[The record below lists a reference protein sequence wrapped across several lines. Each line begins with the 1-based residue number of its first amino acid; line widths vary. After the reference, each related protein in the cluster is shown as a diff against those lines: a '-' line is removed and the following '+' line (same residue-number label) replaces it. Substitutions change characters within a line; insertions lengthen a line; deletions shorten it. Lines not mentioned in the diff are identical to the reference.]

1 MTGAEDL
8 TVFVC
13 ALDERIHLE
22 ACLTALIL
30 AGVSAPWIVSGS
42 SQSSQLR
49 NLALAQCSTEL
60 IAFIDDDIEVDKD
73 WLKAIITAWQSAD
86 ESVACVAGEI
96 KPRVVGERPGWLS
109 DVLLT
114 VFGPE
119 SPPAARGV
127 VEPTVAT
134 FPAGNLT
141 FRASAM
147 RGAGGFWPVRGAG
160 RIRDRLSEEHHLQH
174 QLSQT
179 GWKALYEPEASAVRV
194 IDASCISALELMKM
208 HATMT
213 ARREIIDGSMR
224 DSVSITAPI
233 RSGAGALVAAAT
245 GRRKLAAQR
254 ATRAAERAAARA
266 PIMVAGHTLDPA
278 SSSTPFLHSI
288 AAVRRSDRSER
299 TTTSNRII
307 CLHAV
312 ADEALPSGMS
322 TTTDAFRSQLDAL
335 LAQGPPATLDAI
347 AAGTAPKNAF
357 AISFDD
363 GYANN
368 LHLALPILESAGVPA
383 TFFIS
388 TEHVRSDRRFWWDEV
403 ARLLKHAGSDG
414 VKRPVLELEC
424 AGEKRSWAPSDAAH
438 LMICERQIV
447 AWFQP
452 RPPEEIELT
461 LDQLRE
467 WAGPGVPAP
476 DPAERPLTV
485 DELLQ
490 LAASPLAALGAH
502 TRHHPCLLTSSPE
515 RRKEELS
522 GSRDDIEKWT
532 GVAPTSIAYPFGIWG
547 SDVNEAVVDAA
558 RECGYAVGVVNGPG
572 PSGHN
577 PLALGRSS
585 LVQP

>member
-1 MTGAEDL
+1 MDAESL

-13 ALDERIHLE
+13 VLDEGIHLGD
-22 ACLTALIL
+22 CLTALVL
-30 AGVSAPWIVSGS
+30 AGVSAPRIISGS
-42 SQSSQLR
+42 SESSQLR
-49 NLALAQCSTEL
+49 NLALAECSTEL
-60 IAFIDDDIEVDKD
+60 IAFIDDDIEVNKD
-73 WLKAIITAWQSAD
+73 WLNAIIAAWQSAD
-86 ESVACVAGEI
+86 EEVACVAGEI
-96 KPRVVGERPGWLS
+96 KPRMIGERPDWLS
-109 DVLLT
+109 DRLLT

-119 SPPAARGV
+119 SPQADRGV

-147 RGAGGFWPVRGAG
+147 RGAGGFWPVTGAG
-160 RIRDRLSEEHHLQH
+160 RTRDQLSEEHHLQH

-179 GWKALYEPEASAVRV
+179 GWKALYEPGASAVRV
-194 IDASCISALELMKM
+194 IDASDISALAVLKM
-208 HATMT
+208 HATST
-213 ARREIIDGSMR
+213 ARAEIIDGSMQG
-224 DSVSITAPI
+224 SVPITAPI
-233 RSGAGALVAAAT
+233 RSGVGAAVAVAT
-245 GRRKLAAQR
+245 GRKKLAVQR
-254 ATRAAERAAARA
+254 ATRTVERAAARA
-266 PIMVAGHTLDPA
+266 PVAIGGRTLDPA
-278 SSSTPFLHSI
+278 SSSTQFLHSI
-288 AAVRRSDRSER
+288 AAVRRNDRGLVAS
-299 TTTSNRII
+299 TNNPII

-312 ADEALPSGMS
+312 SEEPLPSGMS
-322 TTTDAFRSQLDAL
+322 VTTSDFTTQLEAL

-347 AAGTAPKNAF
+347 ATGTAPKNAF
-357 AISFDD
+357 AVTFDD

-368 LHLALPILESAGVPA
+368 LQLALPILESAGVPA

-388 TEHVRSDRRFWWDEV
+388 TEHVRSGRRFWWDEV
-403 ARLLKHAGSDG
+403 ARLLQYAANDG
-414 VKRPVLELEC
+414 AKRTVLDLEC
-424 AGEKRSWAPSDAAH
+424 AGERRSWAPSDAAH

-452 RPPEEIELT
+452 RPPEAIELT

-467 WAGPGVPAP
+467 WAGPDAPAP

-490 LAASPLAALGAH
+490 LAASPQATIGAH

-515 RRKEELS
+515 LRQEELE
-522 GSRDDIEKWT
+522 GSRNDIAQWT
-532 GVAPTSIAYPFGIWG
+532 GEAPTSIAYPFGIWG

-572 PSGHN
+572 PSGLN

-585 LVQP
+585 LTTL